1 MRKGSMFEHIFFYLL
16 VIIATNAIK
25 IYNMNLLF
33 LDVKIVIEGSLYK
46 IMGI

>member
-1 MRKGSMFEHIFFYLL
+1 LRFFLRYFFFLL
-16 VIIATNAIK
+16 VIIAINAIK